1 MRCLRSRAAPRRAR
15 PKGSDHRPR
24 ARSPRHGL
32 ARNQNWAESKVLIT
46 QISIAARMMVW
57 VFAQLECGPAKVQ
70 KRVSFRRA
78 TFGARGQQGMRTFRG
93 PEEDL
98 DGNFDVGP
106 TPDAQEDDPPRL
118 GLIPDPEGRPQSRSS
133 AGGCF
138 QRHLL
143 RCHNLPQVSI

>member
-1 MRCLRSRAAPRRAR
+1 
-15 PKGSDHRPR
+15 
-24 ARSPRHGL
+24 
-32 ARNQNWAESKVLIT
+32 
-46 QISIAARMMVW
+46 MMVW

-78 TFGARGQQGMRTFRG
+78 TFGARGQHGMRTFRG
-93 PEEDL
+93 TEEDL

-106 TPDAQEDDPPRL
+106 APDAQEDDPPPL

-138 QRHLL
+138 RRHSS
-143 RCHNLPQVSI
+143 RCHNLPSAGRSCARVIRSQQPKQKRICSIISRCAHMQAGMLWFEPQRVGNAVGRAPPDSP